1 MDMQLFFF
9 AIVLYWRFPKR
20 LNHIQL
26 LPTTNLGVCC
36 HPSVYQCVWVCLCV
50 CALLHTARSHDCTL
64 ALTPSLIRW
73 ELHPGN
79 LSITQLAARSHT
91 HSHSQTCK
99 QAGSSHVCV
108 CVHVGQKGQKK
119 KKRNSYAA
127 ASSPLPSSMF
137 DISPPGSHRRGA
149 SCCPSPSRAPGS
161 PGFFHLH
168 YLSLAV
174 IKGHPFS

>member
-1 MDMQLFFF
+1 MQLFFF
-9 AIVLYWRFPKR
+9 SIVLYWRFPKR

-36 HPSVYQCVWVCLCV
+36 HPSVYQCVWACLCV
-50 CALLHTARSHDCTL
+50 CALLHTARSHNCTL
-64 ALTPSLIRW
+64 VLTPSLIRW

-91 HSHSQTCK
+91 HSHSQTYK

-108 CVHVGQKGQKK
+108 CVHVGQKGRKK
-119 KKRNSYAA
+119 IKNSYAA

-137 DISPPGSHRRGA
+137 DISLPGSHRRGA